1 MKLNLGYRLIF
12 ILLVFVVSV
21 VLSYPPSEKIN
32 LGLDLKGGIHLVLL
46 VKTEDAFEIE
56 TSQRR
61 EMIEADLK
69 EENLVF
75 TRTQVTEDFGI
86 EIIGV
91 LQDQERLLEIYL
103 DQFSPAWTYRSR
115 YREGEVDM
123 VMVMSAAERKTLAD
137 RTVRDARETI
147 QKRVDQYGVA
157 EPTIQI
163 YGSGAIQDQIIVE
176 LPGVEDFDRV
186 LNLIKSTAMLELKL
200 VHPTDGG
207 PFATREAALQ
217 TFDNRLPADYEIITY
232 PNPPESGGGSTY
244 MVVRKAPSLTG
255 QNLKT
260 ANRAQDDFSGRS
272 EVAFFLDSEGV
283 ILFTRTTEQNVGNR
297 LAVVL
302 DDQIY
307 SVPRIDERIASE
319 SARITGNFTPEEA
332 EDLALVL
339 RSGALPA
346 SIQILENRI
355 IGPSLGLDSIR
366 RGVVASLVGLILV
379 VLGMLVVYKASGI
392 NAIVCLGLN
401 LVILLAVLSSAHAT
415 LTLPGIAGVIL
426 TIGMAVDANILIFE
440 RVKEE
445 LRLGKTVR
453 SAVDAGFDRV
463 FTTILDTNITTL
475 IGAAVLFQIGT
486 GPVRGF
492 AVTLGIGLLANIF
505 SAVFVSRTLFSLVL
519 QKMEVERLSI

>member
-1 MKLNLGYRLIF
+1 MKRNLHYRLIF
-12 ILLVFVVSV
+12 ILLVLVVGI

-32 LGLDLKGGIHLVLL
+32 LGLDLKGGIHLVLQ
-46 VKTEDAFEIE
+46 VKTEDAFEVE
-56 TSQRR
+56 TSQRL

-69 EENLVF
+69 EEKIVY
-75 TRTQVTEDFGI
+75 TRAQVTEDFGI
-86 EIIGV
+86 NIIGA
-91 LQDQERLLEIYL
+91 LQEQEDQLEVYL
-103 DQFSPAWTYRSR
+103 NQYSPAWTYRSR
-115 YREGEVDM
+115 YREGELDIE
-123 VMVMSAAERKTLAD
+123 MVMSSAEKKALAD
-137 RTVRDARETI
+137 RTVRDAKETI

-163 YGSGAIQDQIIVE
+163 YGSGDVQDQIIVE

-186 LNLIKSTAMLELKL
+186 LNLIKSTAMLELKI

-207 PFATREAALQ
+207 PFATRELALQ
-217 TFDNRLPADYEIITY
+217 NFDNRLPPDYEIVPY
-232 PNPPESGGGSTY
+232 PNSVPGQTTY
-244 MVVRKAPSLTG
+244 LVVRKAPSLTG

-260 ANRAQDDFSGRS
+260 ANRAQDDFTGRS

-283 ILFTRTTEQNVGNR
+283 RLFTRTTEQNVGNR

-302 DDQIY
+302 DDQVY
-307 SVPRIDERIASE
+307 SAPRIDERIASE

-355 IGPSLGLDSIR
+355 VGPSLGLDSIR
-366 RGVVASLVGLILV
+366 RGVLASLVGLILV
-379 VLGMLVVYKASGI
+379 VLGMLVVYKVAGI
-392 NAIVCLGLN
+392 NAILCLILN
-401 LVILLAVLSSAHAT
+401 LIILLAVLSGVHAT

-440 RVKEE
+440 RIKEE

-463 FTTILDTNITTL
+463 FTTIIDTNITTL
-475 IGAAVLFQIGT
+475 IGALVLYQIGT

-492 AVTLGIGLLANIF
+492 AITLGVGLVANMF
-505 SAVFVSRTLFSLVL
+505 SAVFVSRTLFALVL
-519 QKMEVERLSI
+519 QRWEVERLPI